1 MPVMGHNLRMPN
13 IANVLKD
20 EIARVARKELRQDT
34 AALKKASSA
43 YRADI
48 AALKRRI
55 ETLERSLKQLGK
67 LAAKAAPAAP
77 EPTAVESLR
86 FSAKGLASH
95 RVRLGLSLAE
105 AARLLETSGQSVRN
119 WETGKVP
126 RRDSLPSIAAFRKLG
141 KREATARLK
150 ALAEA

>member
-1 MPVMGHNLRMPN
+1 MPN

-20 EIARVARKELRQDT
+20 EIARVARKEFRHDT
-34 AALKKASSA
+34 ATLKKASSA
-43 YRADI
+43 YRSDI

-55 ETLERSLKQLGK
+55 ESLERSLKHLGK
-67 LAAKAAPAAP
+67 LTARAMPAAAP
-77 EPTAVESLR
+77 EEAAASLR

-95 RVRLGLSLAE
+95 RVRLGLSLAD

-126 RRDSLPSIAAFRKLG
+126 RKDSLQAIAAFRKLG
-141 KREATARLK
+141 KREAMARLK
-150 ALAEA
+150 APE